1 MYSILYLRW
10 SLFLYA
16 CRFPTQIVFETEEQA
31 AITIAAMRQVIPVFW
46 TLWENLGG
54 SKIFDVTTFSLFRS
68 DFFLT
73 RVKSEDQPSSRW
85 KHLANYQTLFDEH
98 LTLHVCWKLVL
109 EIAKVMELGKVSRK
123 KRSCPFGLCPNEG
136 GGLCPNFLCTFHNC
150 IFGQ

>member
-1 MYSILYLRW
+1 MIS
-10 SLFLYA
+10 FFYA

-54 SKIFDVTTFSLFRS
+54 SKIFDVTPFSLFRS

-85 KHLANYQTLFDEH
+85 THLANYQSLFDEH

-123 KRSCPFGLCPNEG
+123 KKLFFWILSKWGGEGPVQIVWPLFISAFLVNNRSLYF
-136 GGLCPNFLCTFHNC
+136 
-150 IFGQ
+150 QS